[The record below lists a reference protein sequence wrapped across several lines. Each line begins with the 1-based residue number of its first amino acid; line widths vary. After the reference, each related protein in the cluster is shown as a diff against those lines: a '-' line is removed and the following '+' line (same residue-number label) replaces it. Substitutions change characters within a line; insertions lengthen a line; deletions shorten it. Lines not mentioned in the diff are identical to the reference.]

1 MPGKLLPDILAP
13 LHIFRYD
20 GLRKDGIDNEIYSE
34 NSSCAGHADP
44 VADRVPVQAGA
55 QAFLHYLCA
64 GFSPVCRGRHLLL
77 HPRLRVER
85 LYRTG
90 DRVSGLALRIA
101 DAGSKAPGVVYRHA
115 DAAEGEDLRI
125 KRKHRKHK
133 SAQAR
138 PASFLLGGNMATTR
152 IIPMHLNKGKTLA
165 QCLADRTEYGMNPD
179 KTDGGEL
186 ISSFACEPET
196 VVSEFAL
203 SKREY
208 RELTG
213 RVQESDIIAY
223 QIRQSFKPGEVSPEE
238 ANRIGY
244 EFAERFLK
252 GNHAFIVCTHTDKSH
267 IHNHIYW
274 NSTTLDCTRKFS
286 NFIGSYR
293 AVRKLSDLICAE
305 HRLSVIENPQKHG
318 LSYNKWLGG
327 HDKLTNRDLLRMA
340 IDAALEK
347 QPKDFDALLALLKSS
362 GYTVSRKGRLSL
374 RHENQKKSI
383 RLDSLGEGYS
393 EQELRAVLAGGK
405 THNPFVKKKYPKRK
419 ERTTLISEIEAK
431 LNSGKGYWYD
441 QKMKVVKLKQ
451 MAKTFVYLEE
461 QGFADFAALANA
473 ASAAEERF
481 NELKASIK
489 AAETRMSEIQT
500 MRTHI
505 INYSKTREVYAG
517 YRKAGYSK
525 KYLSEHESDI
535 ILHKAAKK
543 AFDDFGL
550 KKLPTVK
557 SLNEEFARLLTEKKA
572 AYADYHK
579 TQEQMRELLIH
590 KANAAYLLGLEERK
604 QQIIERQREEK

>member
-1 MPGKLLPDILAP
+1 
-13 LHIFRYD
+13 
-20 GLRKDGIDNEIYSE
+20 
-34 NSSCAGHADP
+34 
-44 VADRVPVQAGA
+44 
-55 QAFLHYLCA
+55 
-64 GFSPVCRGRHLLL
+64 
-77 HPRLRVER
+77 
-85 LYRTG
+85 
-90 DRVSGLALRIA
+90 
-101 DAGSKAPGVVYRHA
+101 
-115 DAAEGEDLRI
+115 
-125 KRKHRKHK
+125 
-133 SAQAR
+133 
-138 PASFLLGGNMATTR
+138 MATTR

-213 RVQESDIIAY
+213 RVQENDIIAY

-252 GNHAFIVCTHTDKSH
+252 GNHAFLVCTHTDKAH

-327 HDKLTNRDLLRMA
+327 HDKLSNRDLLRMA

-347 QPKDFDALLALLKSS
+347 KPKDFDALLALLKSS

-393 EQELRAVLAGGK
+393 EQELRAVLTGSK

-431 LNSGKGYWYD
+431 LNSGKGHWYD

-461 QGFADFAALANA
+461 KGFADYAALSNA
-473 ASAAEERF
+473 AASAEERF
-481 NELKASIK
+481 NELKAAIK
-489 AAETRMSEIQT
+489 TAETRMSEIQT
-500 MRTHI
+500 LRTHI

-525 KYLSEHESDI
+525 KYLAEHESDI

-543 AFDDFGL
+543 AFDDLGL

-572 AYADYHK
+572 TYADYHK

-604 QQIIERQREEK
+604 QQVAKRQREEK

>member
-1 MPGKLLPDILAP
+1 
-13 LHIFRYD
+13 
-20 GLRKDGIDNEIYSE
+20 
-34 NSSCAGHADP
+34 
-44 VADRVPVQAGA
+44 
-55 QAFLHYLCA
+55 
-64 GFSPVCRGRHLLL
+64 
-77 HPRLRVER
+77 
-85 LYRTG
+85 
-90 DRVSGLALRIA
+90 
-101 DAGSKAPGVVYRHA
+101 
-115 DAAEGEDLRI
+115 
-125 KRKHRKHK
+125 
-133 SAQAR
+133 
-138 PASFLLGGNMATTR
+138 MATTR

-165 QCLADRTEYGMNPD
+165 QCLTDRTEYGMNPD

-327 HDKLTNRDLLRMA
+327 HDKLSNRDLLRMA

-347 QPKDFDALLALLKSS
+347 KPKDFDALLALLKSS

-393 EQELRAVLAGGK
+393 EQELRAVLTGSK

-461 QGFADFAALANA
+461 KGFADYAALSNA
-473 ASAAEERF
+473 AASAEERF
-481 NELKASIK
+481 NELKAAIK
-489 AAETRMSEIQT
+489 TAETRMSEIQT
-500 MRTHI
+500 LRTHI

-525 KYLSEHESDI
+525 KYLAEHESDI

-543 AFDDFGL
+543 AFDDLGL

-572 AYADYHK
+572 TYADYHK

-604 QQIIERQREEK
+604 QQVAERQREEK

>member
-1 MPGKLLPDILAP
+1 
-13 LHIFRYD
+13 
-20 GLRKDGIDNEIYSE
+20 
-34 NSSCAGHADP
+34 
-44 VADRVPVQAGA
+44 
-55 QAFLHYLCA
+55 
-64 GFSPVCRGRHLLL
+64 
-77 HPRLRVER
+77 
-85 LYRTG
+85 
-90 DRVSGLALRIA
+90 
-101 DAGSKAPGVVYRHA
+101 
-115 DAAEGEDLRI
+115 
-125 KRKHRKHK
+125 
-133 SAQAR
+133 
-138 PASFLLGGNMATTR
+138 MATTR

-165 QCLADRTEYGMNPD
+165 QCLTDRTDYGMNPD

-327 HDKLTNRDLLRMA
+327 HDKLTNRDLLRVA

-347 QPKDFDALLALLKSS
+347 KPKDFDALLALLKSS

-393 EQELRAVLAGGK
+393 EQELRDVLAGGK

-461 QGFADFAALANA
+461 QGFADFAALSNA
-473 ASAAEERF
+473 AAAAEERF
-481 NELKASIK
+481 N
-489 AAETRMSEIQT
+489 
-500 MRTHI
+500 
-505 INYSKTREVYAG
+505 
-517 YRKAGYSK
+517 
-525 KYLSEHESDI
+525 
-535 ILHKAAKK
+535 
-543 AFDDFGL
+543 
-550 KKLPTVK
+550 
-557 SLNEEFARLLTEKKA
+557 
-572 AYADYHK
+572 
-579 TQEQMRELLIH
+579 
-590 KANAAYLLGLEERK
+590 
-604 QQIIERQREEK
+604 